1 MKPTLTRKMSKSL
14 RDGDWLGDDHTEL
27 AQDLLKK
34 QFPDIDGLQP
44 TILSQKDAFIPI
56 QTEGMHPL

>member
-1 MKPTLTRKMSKSL
+1 MSKSL
-14 RDGDWLGDDHTEL
+14 RDGDWLGDDHMEL